1 MTQVELER
9 EICRSTGE
17 SLSRIRR
24 LGFSLETPADDSA
37 DPEPI
42 AAPNVIDW
50 DEHYP
55 GLFMA
60 GVGGHVVVQ
69 RWLSFCRHL
78 RLEMNR
84 PLSPKAVWP
93 LGGAVRQR

>member
-9 EICRSTGE
+9 EVSRTTGE

-24 LGFSLETPADDSA
+24 LGFSIEMPAEDLI

-50 DEHYP
+50 DEHHRVELP
-55 GLFMA
+55 
-60 GVGGHVVVQ
+60 
-69 RWLSFCRHL
+69 RRRH
-78 RLEMNR
+78 R
-84 PLSPKAVWP
+84 PLRMA
-93 LGGAVRQR
+93 A

>member
-50 DEHYP
+50 DEHYRAERP
-55 GLFMA
+55 
-60 GVGGHVVVQ
+60 
-69 RWLSFCRHL
+69 CRHH
-78 RLEMNR
+78 R
-84 PLSPKAVWP
+84 PAAQD
-93 LGGAVRQR
+93 GGLASRS